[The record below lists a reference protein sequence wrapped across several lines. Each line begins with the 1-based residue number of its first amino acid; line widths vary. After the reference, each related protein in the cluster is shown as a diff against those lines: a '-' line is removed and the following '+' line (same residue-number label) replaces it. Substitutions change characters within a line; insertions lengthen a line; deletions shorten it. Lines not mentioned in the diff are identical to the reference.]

1 MLCLSEKDILHA
13 ASLDDFVNSA
23 ESAMVLYER
32 GAFYMPDRAHVDFK
46 GNTLLLMPCFTEESL
61 STKLVTL
68 FPENAQNDLPILYG
82 IVVLNDG
89 RTGEPLAI
97 LNGSVLTAVRTGA
110 VSSVSI
116 RHLTPET
123 VQTLGIVGA
132 GVQGEYQ
139 VRVACSQ
146 RNFSDIFIYDILFKK
161 AANLAERLR
170 EEMPGTLVH
179 PVESVEKLV
188 EASQVVI
195 TATTSNEPVLPD
207 NADLFKGK
215 HIVGIGSY
223 KPDMKEFSQALYK
236 VTKRIYIDTE
246 YAVEESGDLV
256 VPLQNNWIQRNQILT
271 LGKYIIGEK
280 KEPLER
286 GETTVFKSV
295 GMALFDLV
303 VSEFIYKM
311 ALEKG
316 LGEQID
322 L

>member
-32 GAFYMPDRAHVDFK
+32 GVFHMPDRTHVDFK

-68 FPENAQNDLPILYG
+68 FPQNAKNDLPILYG
-82 IVVLNDG
+82 VVVLNDG

-123 VQTLGIVGA
+123 AQTLGIVGA

-139 VRVACSQ
+139 ARVACSQ
-146 RNFSDIFIYDILFKK
+146 RNFSDIFIYDILSEK
-161 AANLAERLR
+161 AANLAEKLL
-170 EEMPGTLVH
+170 EKIPGTRVH
-179 PVESVEKLV
+179 PVESIEKLL
-188 EASQVVI
+188 ETSQVVI
-195 TATTSNEPVLPD
+195 TATTSKEPVLPD
-207 NADLFKGK
+207 NKDLFKGK
-215 HIVGIGSY
+215 HIIGIGSY
-223 KPDMKEFSQALYK
+223 KPDMKEFPPELYK
-236 VTKRIYIDTE
+236 IIERIYIDTD

-256 VPLQNNWIQRNQILT
+256 LPLQNHWIQKNQILT
-271 LGKYIIGEK
+271 LGKHIVGEK
-280 KEPLER
+280 REPLER

-303 VSEFIYKM
+303 ISEFIYKM
-311 ALEKG
+311 ALQKG
-316 LGEQID
+316 LGKKID